1 MELMIT
7 GNTLMPCLGKRISM
21 LRMTRIKT
29 AKTDFNTLTLSGNTF
44 KEKALVRLEKS
55 KIPGRIN
62 LTNKK

>member
-7 GNTLMPCLGKRISM
+7 GNTLMPCSGKRISM
-21 LRMTRIKT
+21 LRIIKIKT
-29 AKTDFNTLTLSGNTF
+29 AKTDFNTLTLSKNTF
-44 KEKALVRLEKS
+44 RERAKVRLERS